1 MKRKIFISLGV
12 LGIILA
18 GYIFL
23 SFALSGFNYKVFLGL
38 EERRLDSITYQ
49 ENVNNLNVS
58 IASDNLI
65 SKKSEDD
72 TVRISYYQSNI
83 YDYKISLEN
92 GTLTISQK
100 KPWYIMFSFTK
111 AKDIEITLPESLI
124 SARLKLAS
132 GTIDI
137 TSGINI
143 EELSVQASSGEII
156 LKDLTAE
163 TAEIKVS
170 SGSVNITNMETENL
184 KISASS
190 GNINLKKVDA
200 EEADLSLSS
209 GNVNLDD
216 SSLINLDIDAS
227 SGKITSTKLRSE
239 NCEVLASSGTVNLGI
254 LTSDPELYQLDL
266 KTSSGKINVKGTGT
280 DISSQGIL
288 KFGNGPNLIKVS
300 VSSGN
305 ITIKFENA

>member
-1 MKRKIFISLGV
+1 M
-12 LGIILA
+12 
-18 GYIFL
+18 
-23 SFALSGFNYKVFLGL
+23 SGFNYKVFLGL

-65 SKKSEDD
+65 LKKSEDD

-170 SGSVNITNMETENL
+170 SCSVNITNMETENL

-239 NCEVLASSGTVNLGI
+239 NCEVLASSG
-254 LTSDPELYQLDL
+254 P
-266 KTSSGKINVKGTGT
+266 
-280 DISSQGIL
+280 
-288 KFGNGPNLIKVS
+288 
-300 VSSGN
+300 
-305 ITIKFENA
+305 